1 MFLVAKF
8 QSVAIPN
15 VVREV
20 MLLLSLFREVTTCYG
35 FTGKERRLSTKVRVP
50 EKENKYNAIMISYFS
65 MLCLIH
71 IHKIQCKFKLLK
83 YGWGIISINTI
94 PLSFHVTNVS
104 LFFQIH
110 FFGPENC
117 FYPTHLID
125 L

>member
-50 EKENKYNAIMISYFS
+50 EKENKYNVIIISYFS
-65 MLCLIH
+65 MLCPSRIY
-71 IHKIQCKFKLLK
+71 KI
-83 YGWGIISINTI
+83 
-94 PLSFHVTNVS
+94 
-104 LFFQIH
+104 
-110 FFGPENC
+110 
-117 FYPTHLID
+117 
-125 L
+125 

>member
-50 EKENKYNAIMISYFS
+50 EKEKKHNANKDIVFFDIMPQSYS
-65 MLCLIH
+65 QNL
-71 IHKIQCKFKLLK
+71 
-83 YGWGIISINTI
+83 
-94 PLSFHVTNVS
+94 V
-104 LFFQIH
+104 
-110 FFGPENC
+110 
-117 FYPTHLID
+117 
-125 L
+125 